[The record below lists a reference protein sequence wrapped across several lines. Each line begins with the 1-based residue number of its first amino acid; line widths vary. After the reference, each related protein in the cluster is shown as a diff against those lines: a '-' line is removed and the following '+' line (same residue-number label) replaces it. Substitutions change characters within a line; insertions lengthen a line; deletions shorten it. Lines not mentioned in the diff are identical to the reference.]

1 MYASAISEE
10 IIFKSNVYTV
20 YNFTNVTS
28 GVHLST
34 QLTFR
39 QSFCTNCN
47 KTLAITPY

>member
-28 GVHLST
+28 GVHFST

-39 QSFCTNCN
+39 QSFCTYCN